1 MTGWL
6 YEDRAAAGSVL
17 AERLRAYADRT
28 DVTVLA
34 LPRGGVPVAV
44 PIARALS
51 APLDIL
57 AVRKV
62 GVPGHVEL
70 AMGAVASGGVRI
82 ANREVL
88 LSGDIDEQIFARAAE
103 EAEVSLH
110 QLEMRLRGG
119 RPFAMLADRRVI
131 LVDDGLAT
139 GSTMWA
145 AVDAVWQEG
154 ADSVV
159 VAVPVGPIRSVAALR
174 TVASDVIC
182 LASPS
187 PFRAVG
193 LAYRDFS
200 EVTDAEVRRLLEE
213 TASPSG

>member
-1 MTGWL
+1 
-6 YEDRAAAGSVL
+6 
-17 AERLRAYADRT
+17 
-28 DVTVLA
+28 
-34 LPRGGVPVAV
+34 
-44 PIARALS
+44 
-51 APLDIL
+51 
-57 AVRKV
+57 
-62 GVPGHVEL
+62 
-70 AMGAVASGGVRI
+70 
-82 ANREVL
+82 
-88 LSGDIDEQIFARAAE
+88 
-103 EAEVSLH
+103 
-110 QLEMRLRGG
+110 
-119 RPFAMLADRRVI
+119 
-131 LVDDGLAT
+131 
-139 GSTMWA
+139 MWA

-213 TASPSG
+213 TASPGG